1 LEIWGKSQLIRKRV
15 YWLTDGNIVYDWDEI
30 FWLLFS
36 TNRHIH
42 RKENKIYIL
51 FLKGPHNDNDNDI
64 DKDKENE
71 NEYFF
76 VFCSNTKM
84 FLCFDDDVFP
94 VSTERKKIER
104 NSDFHFYSTFFSAVW
119 RILWNSQVVQLIFCR
134 KYLLILFSWI
144 PFQEKKSKFFWTQNE
159 LIKFVERIL
168 IFFDEAEVLFEL
180 E

>member
-1 LEIWGKSQLIRKRV
+1 MRSEEKVNWFGKEFID
-15 YWLTDGNIVYDWDEI
+15 WPTDGNIVYDWDEI

-51 FLKGPHNDNDNDI
+51 FLKGPHNDIDI
-64 DKDKENE
+64 DKDIRKRKRIFFLLENKNVSLFRRWCLSSFHRAEE
-71 NEYFF
+71 NRTKFRLSLLFNFFFRCLTYFMELPS
-76 VFCSNTKM
+76 CSAH
-84 FLCFDDDVFP
+84 FL
-94 VSTERKKIER
+94 
-104 NSDFHFYSTFFSAVW
+104 
-119 RILWNSQVVQLIFCR
+119 LCR

>member
-1 LEIWGKSQLIRKRV
+1 LIRKRV

-30 FWLLFS
+30 FWLSFS

-51 FLKGPHNDNDNDI
+51 FLKGPHNDIDI
-64 DKDKENE
+64 DKDIRKRKRIFFLLENKNVSLFRRWCLSSFHRAEE
-71 NEYFF
+71 NRTKFRLSLLFNFF
-76 VFCSNTKM
+76 FSL
-84 FLCFDDDVFP
+84 FDVFYGTP
-94 VSTERKKIER
+94 KL
-104 NSDFHFYSTFFSAVW
+104 FS
-119 RILWNSQVVQLIFCR
+119 SFFCR